1 MIPSSVDEVSAQF
14 VTSALGLPATAV
26 THCLVRPVT
35 GERGMSGSLVRLQLE
50 GQAPEVPESLI
61 GKLPPGDAAQRAL
74 LDAMKFFEREVS
86 FYRTLAAATPVDTP
100 RCYFADIDPGTG
112 HAFLLL
118 EDLAPARN
126 GGRRLRGRGHLR
138 ATRSCADARSMVA
151 GPHSRRAVVD
161 PIAFDAGSQRAGGG
175 VRASVALV
183 RRQAESLRR

>member
-112 HAFLLL
+112 HAFP
-118 EDLAPARN
+118 AP
-126 GGRRLRGRGHLR
+126 RGLGPGSERWP
-138 ATRSCADARSMVA
+138 AAPWTRSPPCY
-151 GPHSRRAVVD
+151 
-161 PIAFDAGSQRAGGG
+161 
-175 VRASVALV
+175 
-183 RRQAESLRR
+183 SLLR